1 MWLKEGRNRREKH
14 SKQTLK
20 SNSKL
25 FRIDYNTMFVIR
37 VKEKGRKANREVLVC
52 VLDGFWDV

>member
-1 MWLKEGRNRREKH
+1 MWHKEGRDRREKH

-37 VKEKGRKANREVLVC
+37 VKEKGRKEKQTEKFWYVC
-52 VLDGFWDV
+52 